1 MPALPPLHATSD
13 VRPPARGRRRA
24 RGPMSTETRCDD
36 CGFTTRSETRR
47 LALVGIARH
56 SCEREHARRAAARD
70 ALAREAARD
79 RTPMPCRHED
89 AQHQH
94 GTRGCY
100 VQDEC
105 RCIPCTTANSEY
117 EAQRTRERAYGRTA
131 FVDAAAAVKHA
142 RELMNAG
149 LGSRRIAELAG
160 VSRSTLAALLRGAR
174 TTTRQSIVDKL
185 LAVPMP
191 TLDDLAPG
199 ATTDATG
206 TTRRVRA
213 LIAHG
218 WSVTALADRTGIDRQ
233 VLDAAANAIRPS
245 VAVSTARAVRV
256 AYDELWAAPVPE
268 SPGKTRALNRARREG
283 WPPPLAW
290 DDDEIDDP
298 AALPAPGWRE
308 DECLAPGCPETE
320 LLAHGLCSKHYYARR
335 SASSPRIVDLDEFL
349 HLVRSGEDLER
360 AATRAG
366 VQIRSIEER
375 ARSNQRADVLEA
387 IRLARAS
394 VAV

>member
-1 MPALPPLHATSD
+1 
-13 VRPPARGRRRA
+13 
-24 RGPMSTETRCDD
+24 MSTEARCLD
-36 CGFTTRSETRR
+36 CGHTTRSATHR
-47 LALVGIARH
+47 LALAGIARH
-56 SCEREHARRAAARD
+56 SCERELARRAAVRD
-70 ALAREAARD
+70 VLAREAARD
-79 RTPMPCRHED
+79 RTPQPCLHEH
-89 AQHQH
+89 AQHEH
-94 GTRGCY
+94 GTRACY
-100 VQDEC
+100 AFDDC
-105 RCIPCTTANSEY
+105 RCVPCTTANSEY
-117 EAQRTRERAYGRTA
+117 EAQRTRDRAYGHPA
-131 FVDAAAAVKHA
+131 FVDGHGAVRHA
-142 RELMNAG
+142 RKLTSAG
-149 LGSRRIAELAG
+149 LGSRRIAELAD
-160 VSRSTLAALLRGAR
+160 VSRSTLAALLRGTR
-174 TTTRQSIVDKL
+174 TATRQSIVDKL

-191 TLDDLAPG
+191 TVDDLAPG

-213 LIAHG
+213 LVAHG
-218 WSVTALADRTGIDRQ
+218 WSIAALADRTGIDRQ
-233 VLDAAANAIRPS
+233 VLDAAVNAIRPS
-245 VAVSTARAVRV
+245 VAVSTARAVRG
-256 AYDELWAAPVPE
+256 AYDELWVAPVPE
-268 SPGKTRALNRARREG
+268 SPGKTRALNRARSEG

-320 LLAHGLCSKHYYARR
+320 LLAHGLCSKHFYARR
-335 SASSPRIVDLDEFL
+335 SASSPRTVDLDEFL

-375 ARSNQRADVLEA
+375 ARSSQRADVLEA